1 MLEHVK
7 AADAEMDETKTRLFQ
22 VEKEFKD
29 LQRRHTQQIAALQE
43 GVRRADQDRDQAIQ
57 AREKVQQKV
66 LLGQLAYTLSSVIHK
81 VVYEERGL
89 PPTLFDMSS
98 AWTLQ
103 EMSAE
108 EHAAWQ
114 ALMKCF
120 REAGPM
126 TTLSQ
131 GDRYLQQLRNPS
143 AHGTSA
149 EAKNTTSSQ
158 LEVWASRHCDQAHSS
173 VVKTF
178 IKLLSKFSVPD
189 RPLQI
194 DNERIKAFQKK
205 CQPHEKERAVLAR
218 WWRALVKSC
227 CISVALRRYRRL

>member
-158 LEVWASRHCDQAHSS
+158 IEVWASRHCDQAHSS